1 MRSESKTLKHSLKH
15 WGIWLFILIAL
26 NFGVIFWV
34 VADGL
39 GGLFDQSEKEETQE
53 AAEDETNTSTESEIV
68 SYPEG
73 AIKID
78 SYEQKMTYFRNW
90 CLYFLFIPEQLG
102 DYCSVSVKLPELNGE
117 NGGWQEYL
125 ESVGE
130 KDWLS
135 AFYFRKG
142 NELYYSD
149 TPALTWEE
157 EVLFKEQKTLY
168 LDNVHSDSRLTSI
181 RKTDK
186 IIDEFENN
194 YLMISGDLEQEIYEP
209 NTVAL
214 NYWHWGGFL
223 EAVGFWHMEQT
234 GQCFGTLRGDI
245 YVTDYSDKECWVCID
260 GLEAVKFKL
269 PSTNLTL
276 RLTESP
282 IPIEGVKFNRE
293 EKEQVKACLS
303 FDLKVESLNDEET
316 EESPA
321 TEGETEATEFTEW
334 IPVIRYPEGSIMID
348 SDEQKMMYF
357 RNWYLSY
364 LNVPGRLGDSCYI
377 SVKIPQLEG
386 KYGKRSTSV
395 YLYYQKE
402 DKYYHSTEELIWD
415 EGVSL
420 DLERRTVYLHDV
432 KHSPTPYD
440 FKQIDLIP
448 ENNDGQT
455 TDYLQ
460 ISGNLSQEIYPAG
473 QNMFGS
479 NELWANILEAVGF
492 WHGKQTG
499 ELFGDIKGEVYI
511 MNAESRE
518 CWICL
523 EGMEPVKILHTNT
536 SWYRMKEAYAPIE
549 GVEFTNE
556 EKSGALAR
564 LSFDLKVESLKEK

>member
-1 MRSESKTLKHSLKH
+1 MKSESKTLKHSLKH

-26 NFGVIFWV
+26 NFCVIFWV

-39 GGLFDQSEKEETQE
+39 SVLFDRSKIEETQE
-53 AAEDETNTSTESEIV
+53 GSEDETDTSTESEIV
-68 SYPEG
+68 SYPES

-102 DYCSVSVKLPELNGE
+102 DQCTVSVKLPELNGE

-168 LDNVHSDSRLTSI
+168 LDNVRSNSGSFSV
-181 RKTDK
+181 RKTDE

-194 YLMISGDLEQEIYEP
+194 YLMISGELKQEIYEP
-209 NTVAL
+209 NTIAL
-214 NYWHWGGFL
+214 KYWKWGGL
-223 EAVGFWHMEQT
+223 MEVVGFWHMEQT

-245 YVTDYSDKECWVCID
+245 YVADYSDNECWICID
-260 GLEAVKFKL
+260 GLDPVKFKV
-269 PSTNLTL
+269 PSMNLTL
-276 RLTESP
+276 RLTELP
-282 IPIEGVKFNRE
+282 AMIENVEFDDA
-293 EKEQVKACLS
+293 EKEKIKARLS
-303 FDLKVESLNDEET
+303 FDLKVESLNDIEAEDTPT
-316 EESPA
+316 EA
-321 TEGETEATEFTEW
+321 VTEATEFTEW
-334 IPVIRYPEGSIMID
+334 IPVIRYPEGAIIID
-348 SDEQKMMYF
+348 DDEQKMMYF

-364 LNVPGRLGDSCYI
+364 FEIPDELGDSCYI
-377 SVKIPQLEG
+377 SVSVPWLEG
-386 KYGKRSTSV
+386 KYGKRSASV
-395 YLYYQKE
+395 RLYYQKE
-402 DKYYHSTEELIWD
+402 DTYYRSYGELGWD

-432 KHSPTPYD
+432 KHNAAPYN
-440 FKQIDLIP
+440 FEQIDLIP

-523 EGMEPVKILHTNT
+523 EGMEPVRILHTNT

>member
-26 NFGVIFWV
+26 NFCVIFWV

-39 GGLFDQSEKEETQE
+39 SVLFDRSKIEETQE
-53 AAEDETNTSTESEIV
+53 GSGDETDTSTESEFV
-68 SYPEG
+68 RYPEG

-102 DYCSVSVKLPELNGE
+102 DQCTVSVKLPELNGE
-117 NGGWQEYL
+117 NGGWLEYL
-125 ESVGE
+125 GSVGK
-130 KDWLS
+130 KDWLP
-135 AFYFRKG
+135 AFYFGKG
-142 NELYYSD
+142 DELYYSD
-149 TPALTWEE
+149 YQMLTWE
-157 EVLFKEQKTLY
+157 EVLFKDQKTLY
-168 LDNVHSDSRLTSI
+168 LDNVRSNSGSFSI
-181 RKTDK
+181 RKTDE
-186 IIDEFENN
+186 ITDEFENN
-194 YLMISGDLEQEIYEP
+194 YLIISGDLKQEIYEP
-209 NTVAL
+209 NTIAL
-214 NYWHWGGFL
+214 KYWKWGGL
-223 EAVGFWHMEQT
+223 MEVVGFWHMEQT

-303 FDLKVESLNDEET
+303 FDLKVETLNDEET

-386 KYGKRSTSV
+386 KYGK
-395 YLYYQKE
+395 
-402 DKYYHSTEELIWD
+402 
-415 EGVSL
+415 
-420 DLERRTVYLHDV
+420 
-432 KHSPTPYD
+432 
-440 FKQIDLIP
+440 
-448 ENNDGQT
+448 
-455 TDYLQ
+455 
-460 ISGNLSQEIYPAG
+460 
-473 QNMFGS
+473 
-479 NELWANILEAVGF
+479 
-492 WHGKQTG
+492 
-499 ELFGDIKGEVYI
+499 
-511 MNAESRE
+511 
-518 CWICL
+518 
-523 EGMEPVKILHTNT
+523 
-536 SWYRMKEAYAPIE
+536 
-549 GVEFTNE
+549 
-556 EKSGALAR
+556 
-564 LSFDLKVESLKEK
+564 